1 MKASAPPISASPTC
15 EKAGVGVFLELIKA
29 RLTSLVL
36 LTTLVGFYV
45 GSPGVP
51 DYALM
56 FHALVAT
63 GLVAS
68 GAAALNQLL
77 EREHDAKMT
86 RTSSRPLPS
95 GRIQP
100 ETVLVFGTV
109 CAGGGLLYLVLAVNS
124 LTAALGA
131 LTLTLYLVVYTPLKR
146 ITPLNTVVG
155 AVPGAFPPL
164 MGWTASH
171 GQATLEGWS
180 LFAILFVWQIPHFLA
195 IAWLY
200 REDYAKAGY
209 AMLPVLDKTGERTRQ
224 HVLISTA
231 GLLLVSLVP
240 YVLGLTGNLYLVGA
254 VILSSAFLALA
265 IRFGRELNQTAARQL
280 FFASI
285 IFLPALLTLMVLDRT
300 R

>member
-1 MKASAPPISASPTC
+1 MKVSAPPISATQTC
-15 EKAGVGVFLELIKA
+15 EKAGVGVLLELIKA

-36 LTTLVGFYV
+36 LTTLVGFYL
-45 GSPGVP
+45 GSRGTP

-77 EREHDAKMT
+77 EREHDAKMA
-86 RTSSRPLPS
+86 RTSGRPLPS

-109 CAGGGLLYLVLAVNS
+109 CALGGLLYLALAVNF

-131 LTLTLYLVVYTPLKR
+131 FTLTIYLVVYTPLKR
-146 ITPLNTVVG
+146 ITSLNTVVG
-155 AVPGAFPPL
+155 AVPGALPPL

-171 GQATLEGWS
+171 GEVTVEGWS

-209 AMLPVLDKTGERTRQ
+209 AMLPVLDRTGERTRQ

-231 GLLLVSLVP
+231 GLLPASLGP
-240 YVLGLTGNLYLVGA
+240 FVLSLTGQVYLAGV
-254 VILSSAFLALA
+254 VILNLAFIVLA
-265 IRFGRELNQTAARQL
+265 IRFGRKLNQSAAREL

-285 IFLPALLTLMVLDRT
+285 IFLPALLTLMVLDKT